1 MHLAKLRAIPILVP
15 TLERSV
21 LLTKTLPE
29 HMTLALN
36 LPQPGT
42 MVEKDENAE
51 RSCCIIFDDC
61 GIKHRTF
68 RCVLGS

>member
-15 TLERSV
+15 TLERSI
-21 LLTKTLPE
+21 LLTKALPE

-36 LPQPGT
+36 VSQPGM

-51 RSCCIIFDDC
+51 RSC
-61 GIKHRTF
+61 GIRF
-68 RCVLGS
+68 I